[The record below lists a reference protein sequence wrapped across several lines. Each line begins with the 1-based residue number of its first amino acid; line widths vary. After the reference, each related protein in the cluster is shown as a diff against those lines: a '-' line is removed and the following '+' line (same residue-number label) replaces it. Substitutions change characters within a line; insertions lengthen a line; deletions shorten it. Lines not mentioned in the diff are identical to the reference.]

1 MTIPLCVRL
10 CVCVFVSHCVSS
22 SNHEAQLCIS
32 VSNSFPV
39 HQHSFWCPYAAA
51 ATHTHQSTHTHR
63 VKEGRTHLST
73 HNVKQVMTIPQGH
86 THTNPLTPFPSQ
98 SASLANIWNIKR
110 RWWHPTAH
118 NDQSVTMETTH
129 RRRPRH
135 RHEGVIL
142 GEREEHSVPVNKQIS
157 SFQHDFV
164 RNAFRASASRSR
176 RRILQNCVHYA
187 LSPSSTLSL
196 RWR

>member
-1 MTIPLCVRL
+1 MCAFV
-10 CVCVFVSHCVSS
+10 CVCVCIPLRFVLQPWSSALHLSQQLFPCSSALFLVSLCSCSHT
-22 SNHEAQLCIS
+22 HPPI
-32 VSNSFPV
+32 
-39 HQHSFWCPYAAA
+39 Y
-51 ATHTHQSTHTHR
+51 THTQSKRRAHTPKHSQCQTSDDYPS
-63 VKEGRTHLST
+63 GT
-73 HNVKQVMTIPQGH
+73 H

-142 GEREEHSVPVNKQIS
+142 GERKEHSVPVNKQIS

>member
-10 CVCVFVSHCVSS
+10 CVCLYPTAFRPPTMKLSS
-22 SNHEAQLCIS
+22 ASQSATLSLFISTLFGVPMQLQPHTPT
-32 VSNSFPV
+32 NL
-39 HQHSFWCPYAAA
+39 H
-51 ATHTHQSTHTHR
+51 THTQSKRRAHTPKHSQCQTSDDYPS
-63 VKEGRTHLST
+63 GT
-73 HNVKQVMTIPQGH
+73 H

-176 RRILQNCVHYA
+176 RRILQNCVHNA